1 MPKKPLFARNRILEH
16 FYSPKNCGEIAEPD
30 GVGTSRLEEHGIAQR
45 FTIKV
50 KDGRIADIKF
60 QTAGCISS
68 IASASVLTELAKGK
82 SLREAQSIT
91 PKEISKALGGLPEEK
106 MYCAQLAVQT
116 LGKAIED
123 YKKRR

>member
-1 MPKKPLFARNRILEH
+1 MQGKPLFARNKILEH

-30 GVGTSRLEEHGIAQR
+30 GVGISRLEEHGIAHR

-50 KDGRIADIKF
+50 KNGRIADIKF

-82 SLREAQSIT
+82 ELGEAESIT
-91 PKEISKALGGLPEEK
+91 PEEVSHALDGLPEEK
-106 MYCAQLAVQT
+106 MYCARLAVRT